1 MSIWKR
7 LVEWQRDRA
16 FWAREARLMATWWER
31 EAERKLGLHMVI
43 VGIFFWFPTVA
54 AIFAIRTGEL
64 VLRDFTEYTILAT
77 IALVAVSV
85 VGVIL
90 SFFGAIKVVTN

>member
-1 MSIWKR
+1 M
-7 LVEWQRDRA
+7 
-16 FWAREARLMATWWER
+16 
-31 EAERKLGLHMVI
+31 
-43 VGIFFWFPTVA
+43 A